1 MLEIIPSILM
11 AAALSQ
17 VNPAAADNA
26 AAEQQ
31 PAAEQQAEKASADK
45 ATLEESAAKSAEAAE
60 KAAAAAQS
68 AADTAA
74 KLAAAFDE
82 LSAALKNAKPGEA
95 PAPAAAPAE
104 KTEASKWSGLVG
116 VSLISMTGNTNSLT
130 ATANLALR
138 REDEKWIF
146 QFKADGAYG
155 RTRPKDILN
164 EETGEYEEADPET
177 VALNAK
183 VEARGDFRFTKMISI
198 YAAAGS
204 KTDHVNSVEA
214 MNYGEAGL
222 SVIWFDRKEGDFTTL
237 RLQTDIAFRAGKEL
251 RFNYYPTMF
260 NVDDEIVAA
269 PRFALAFRYAITDG
283 LIFTEDLEVL
293 PNVVGDSRVW
303 VTSLTKLS
311 LKLYKTLSFTA
322 SFLVKHD
329 SNPVDDKKAT
339 DTVLT
344 LGLELGF

>member
-1 MLEIIPSILM
+1 MLEIIPSVLV
-11 AAALSQ
+11 AVALSQ
-17 VNPAAADNA
+17 TAPADPAAAQQT
-26 AAEQQ
+26 AETT
-31 PAAEQQAEKASADK
+31 PAADTEKAEANK

-68 AADTAA
+68 AAETAA

-82 LSAALKNAKPGEA
+82 LSAALKNPGA
-95 PAPAAAPAE
+95 APAAAEAKE
-104 KTEASKWSGLVG
+104 STEASKWSGSVG
-116 VSLISMTGNTNSLT
+116 ISLISMTGNTNSLT
-130 ATANLALR
+130 TTANVALR

-155 RTRPKDILN
+155 RTRPNDVLN
-164 EETGEYEEADPET
+164 PDTGEYEKVDPET

-183 VEARGDFRFTKMISI
+183 VEARGDFRFTQKVSL

-222 SVIWFDRKEGDFTTL
+222 SVIWFDQKKDNFSTL
-237 RLQTDIAFRAGKEL
+237 RLQTDFAFRAGKEL

-269 PRFALAFRYAITDG
+269 PRIALAFRYAMTDG

-303 VTSLTKLS
+303 VTSLSKLS